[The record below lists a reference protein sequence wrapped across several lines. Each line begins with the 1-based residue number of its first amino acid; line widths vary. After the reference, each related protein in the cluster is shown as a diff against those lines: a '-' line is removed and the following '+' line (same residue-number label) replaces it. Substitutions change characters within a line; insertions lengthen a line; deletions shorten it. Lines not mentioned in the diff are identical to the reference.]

1 MLCPYCDQ
9 PVSTRVCPYCG
20 AIQTSLP
27 AAPEPT
33 PAARQIDLPALGK
46 YRCNDGYI
54 ELSQTGLTLL
64 LYGAF
69 SNTTRQFSYATLQT
83 VTYRAPTY
91 STRGYLRLHDAQS
104 GQYGYTLRFNETE
117 AAPFHAI
124 YQALQQIVSCNL
136 EPNAPQPRLCFAQ
149 MQSAPVPME
158 AVRAL
163 NICSHCGR
171 GELLTVRRGY
181 RWGLGLLGFFLLPV
195 FGLLLGFIGADK
207 THREC
212 AHCGKRC

>member
-9 PVSTRVCPYCG
+9 PVTTRVCPHCG
-20 AIQTSLP
+20 AVQTVVPEVPVP
-27 AAPEPT
+27 A
-33 PAARQIDLPALGK
+33 PAVRQIGLPALGK

-69 SNTTRQFSYATLQT
+69 SNTTRQFSYAQLQA
-83 VTYRAPTY
+83 VTYRAPTC

-104 GQYGYTLRFNETE
+104 GQYGHTLRFTE
-117 AAPFHAI
+117 AESAPFYAI

-136 EPNAPQPRLCFAQ
+136 ESSAPQLCFAQ
-149 MQSAPVPME
+149 ARSAPAPMD

-163 NICSHCGR
+163 NICTHCSR
-171 GELLTVRRGY
+171 GELRTVRRGY
-181 RWGLGLLGFFLLPV
+181 SWGLGLLGFFLLPV

-212 AHCGKRC
+212 AHCGKRF